1 MSSFLCFSFKAKL
14 ITKIENGR
22 SRQCR
27 DLRKKRFK
35 NKHGILLTPSSA
47 VTSSTRTTC
56 NIPVGRTKWRFISRS
71 DNDIKIASNACVF
84 SEFFFN
90 NFNSPSVQTFC
101 YVIVKLLMRQE
112 SSLSIQ
118 HNSKTRVR
126 VHVNVAS
133 STKKC
138 LYGFMST
145 RQHRLGNRFFDL
157 ENQ

>member
-14 ITKIENGR
+14 ITKIENER

-71 DNDIKIASNACVF
+71 DNDIKIASNAIF
-84 SEFFFN
+84 RIFLN
-90 NFNSPSVQTFC
+90 NFNSPSVQTVCFM
-101 YVIVKLLMRQE
+101 IVKLLMRQE

-145 RQHRLGNRFFDL
+145 RQHWLGNRFFDL